1 MSTSQKN
8 RCKRPSRR
16 KQRRVTSDAAATLA
30 RSRARPDPEDHAQIV
45 RGNRVTHVIVPV
57 EEYERFVMAGME
69 LELIAERERT
79 GVDPFDDPNVEWIDI
94 EDFAA
99 QLAADRL
106 VKARKAKG
114 LTQKKLAE
122 KLGVPQSQI
131 SRIERNPDRTTIRTL
146 KRIAKALGVD
156 VSALV

>member
-1 MSTSQKN
+1 M
-8 RCKRPSRR
+8 KRSR
-16 KQRRVTSDAAATLA
+16 SSPDAAE
-30 RSRARPDPEDHAQIV
+30 RSYVMHGDD
-45 RGNRVTHVIVPV
+45 VTHVLIPID
-57 EEYERFVMAGME
+57 EWEKLIMRTLE
-69 LELIAERERT
+69 LEVIADLER
-79 GVDPFDDPNVEWIDI
+79 DDEVEWIDI

-99 QLAADRL
+99 QLAVDRL

-122 KLGVPQSQI
+122 KLGMPQSQI